1 MEVVD
6 GRSTQIFDFEN
17 QDGEGTGTFESGKF
31 SVTMV
36 AEMVGMRNLKNFRGR
51 YKEYFGK
58 TPKEFMKKYDIYLKK
73 TFIERL
79 SHIR

>member
-1 MEVVD
+1 M
-6 GRSTQIFDFEN
+6 
-17 QDGEGTGTFESGKF
+17 ESGKF

-36 AEMVGMRNLKNFRGR
+36 AEMVGMRNLKTSEAGIRSN
-51 YKEYFGK
+51 FGK
-58 TPKEFMKKYDIYLKK
+58 TPKEVYEKSMIIYLKK